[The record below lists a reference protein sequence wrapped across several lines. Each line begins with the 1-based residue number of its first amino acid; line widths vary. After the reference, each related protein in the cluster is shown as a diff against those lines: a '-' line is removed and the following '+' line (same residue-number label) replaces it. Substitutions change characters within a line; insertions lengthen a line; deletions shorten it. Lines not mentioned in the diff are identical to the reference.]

1 MKKLFKFA
9 ALLFASAAMLM
20 VGCKPEPVPEPEK
33 DPFEGAS
40 LAVKLVGADVTTATI
55 SVSAEVLKVVAYT
68 IAPAEGAT
76 TPTAA
81 EIFEKGSLVAL
92 EKEGATQVT
101 LRSLEAETEYVLH
114 LAGRI
119 SGTEVWDQVKEFKFK
134 TAAEPVIPVL
144 TAKLIGTDATSAEI
158 QLYAENISR
167 IAYLTAPLNE
177 DGSMPTAPNLQ
188 VIFATGK
195 VAEMVQGDNTLILK
209 NLSPKTEYV
218 AFIAGEI
225 AGIEEYMEE
234 VVTVKYIRTTDFAED
249 ITIRD
254 VNYRGFTVDVKVDP
268 SIKEANHVI
277 KWATSDLFMYNQNA
291 VSDLDYAMMNL
302 HDTAWGGMN
311 LFNESRSIIIDEE
324 HSYIYGPDGQ
334 VENWYYESIVPGQPQ
349 VVIFGEFARGESQW
363 GWGYGYYKPL
373 FDANQYIIDQNAN
386 PNERLD
392 EAPYWTGFYQH
403 LDVQVQKPEV
413 ISEDLINVEIE
424 KFPDDALIKVSAD
437 ESIDLVS
444 IMVMSELEYNSA
456 MLYIRPEHLQW
467 FGTSLMGAYQGVSMQ
482 VDPWD
487 ADQNMQGSVMTA
499 LSQFLLD
506 IPRESKF
513 WVYVVGMRGD
523 FNGDGWLDGHE
534 QVCKAYEFYLPQPT
548 KPAPEIVVTA
558 LESTSPYEV
567 KFNVKCPTK
576 DAYRGASISN
586 YEKEWLMTGMSGA
599 ELLAEYGDYFTFNT
613 VEIMQI
619 NSDEGL
625 TVTYPSRPNENNY
638 FAAMVANDEGTE
650 TYSETVIARTL
661 SEPAKPAVDSP
672 LFESLV
678 GEWTASATVSYGLY
692 NEEKEDYDI
701 FTETHTCP
709 VTIGDFE
716 YPEQLTEEAYAT
728 FQRHGVS
735 REQADAYYAE
745 FKAAAKTFLD
755 NTHSQ
760 NRILMNGFDFTGG
773 LEPYYTYS
781 DPYSLF
787 VSDTYNGYTSEM
799 PLYDFGPKWY
809 LEVAADGTV
818 TAPFNTNYFTP
829 MASWYTTSQA
839 IYESHLIAYE
849 PTTGT
854 TAGYMGDEEGNVV
867 NGHFPVE
874 ISEDGNTI
882 VVKPMAYSEYNFYP
896 NAAIYYGSGQYQ
908 MSVKVIS
915 EITLTRNTSA
925 AAAPAKVARK
935 NGKLERERIQS
946 SQEIKTPARP
956 ASRTA
961 FGPVKKYQQ
970 VESNLN
976 LTKEQRG
983 KEWFE
988 IRRNAGRR

>member
-1 MKKLFKFA
+1 MKKIVKFA
-9 ALLFASAAMLM
+9 ALLLASAAMLM
-20 VGCKPEPVPEPEK
+20 VGCEPEPVPEPEK

-81 EIFEKGSLVAL
+81 EIFEKGTLVAL

-134 TAAEPVIPVL
+134 TAAEPEIPVL

-234 VVTVKYIRTTDFAED
+234 VVTVKYIRTTDFADD
-249 ITIRD
+249 ITVRD
-254 VNYRGFTVDVKVDP
+254 IHYRGFTVDVKVDP
-268 SIKEANHVI
+268 SIKEQNHVI
-277 KWATSDLFMYNQNA
+277 KWATMSLYTYRGRGGGYGSD
-291 VSDLDYAMMNL
+291 AMALNL
-302 HDTAWGGMN
+302 HDTAWNGLN
-311 LFNESRSIIIDEE
+311 LFNESRSLIIDEA
-324 HSYIYGPDGQ
+324 HSYIYDSNGEIET
-334 VENWYYESIVPGQPQ
+334 VLFESVVPGQPQ
-349 VVIFGEFARGESQW
+349 VVAMGEYRRGQHW
-363 GWGYGYYKPL
+363 GGWGYGYYTPMFDDAAYLADQANSSAPL
-373 FDANQYIIDQNAN
+373 A
-386 PNERLD
+386 
-392 EAPYWTGFYQH
+392 EAPYWTGFYEQVY
-403 LDVQVQKPEV
+403 VQVQKPEPLP
-413 ISEDLINVEIE
+413 EDMLQVEITP
-424 KFPDDALIKVSAD
+424 KPDDAIIKVTAD
-437 ESIDLVS
+437 ESIDRVA
-444 IMVMSELEYNSA
+444 IMIMSELEHGIASQS
-456 MLYIRPEHLQW
+456 LEEEHMQW
-467 FGTSLMGAYQGVSMQ
+467 FATSLEAMYGGVTMI
-482 VDPWD
+482 VDPYSEEY
-487 ADQNMQGSVMTA
+487 QFNGTIQTA
-499 LSQFLLD
+499 LSEYFYD
-506 IPRESKF
+506 IPRDSKY
-513 WVYVVGMRGD
+513 WVDVVGLRGD
-523 FNGDGWLDGHE
+523 CNGDGFLDGHE
-534 QVCKAYEFYLPQPT
+534 QVYKKFEFYLTQPT

-650 TYSETVIARTL
+650 TYSDTVIARTL
-661 SEPAKPAVDSP
+661 IEPAADKVDSP

-678 GEWTASATVSYGLY
+678 GEWTASATMTYSTY
-692 NEEKEDYDI
+692 NNE
-701 FTETHTCP
+701 TEQYEPVTATTTCN

-716 YPEQLTEEAYAT
+716 YPEQLNEDVYAT
-728 FQRHGVS
+728 FQRHGVG

-745 FKAAAKTFLD
+745 FKAAAKTFND
-755 NTHSQ
+755 NNRSQ
-760 NRILMNGFDFTGG
+760 NRILMNGFNFTGG
-773 LEPYYTYS
+773 IQPYFEYS

-787 VSDTYNGYTSEM
+787 ISDTYNGYTSEM
-799 PLYDFGPKWY
+799 PIYDFGPKWY

-829 MASWYTTSQA
+829 MSSWFAEYGS

-849 PTTGT
+849 PTTGS
-854 TAGYMGDEEGNVV
+854 TAGYMGDTEGNIV

-882 VVKPMAYSEYNFYP
+882 VVKPMPYGDYNFYP
-896 NAAIYYGSGQYQ
+896 NAAIYFGNGQYQ
-908 MSVKVIS
+908 ITCKVIS
-915 EITLTRNTSA
+915 EITLTRKSGD
-925 AAAPAKVARK
+925 AAPAAAKASKMVKGKVLNEK
-935 NGKLERERIQS
+935 FQS

-961 FGPVKKYQQ
+961 FGKR
-970 VESNLN
+970 VEAKSVAGPKHF
-976 LTKEQRG
+976 TEEQRR
-983 KEWFE
+983 EMWYDAH
-988 IRRNAGRR
+988 RN